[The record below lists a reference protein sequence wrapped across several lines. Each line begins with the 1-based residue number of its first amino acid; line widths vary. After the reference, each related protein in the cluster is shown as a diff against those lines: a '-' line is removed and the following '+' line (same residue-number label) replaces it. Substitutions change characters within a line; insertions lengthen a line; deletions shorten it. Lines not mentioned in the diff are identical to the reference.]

1 MFIIACLFFLLA
13 AFFDAVLIKIDWSA
27 DHSQKWYAFT
37 ILSVTCLVV
46 SIVTY
51 RHQFGLFQDISILY
65 GVRFAT
71 LWLAPTYLFPWGIQF
86 AFIRNLF
93 HHTIIIEMQKVKKLQ
108 IIESRFISKDAT
120 GNFIISSGVQPIT
133 VDLEPNS
140 ATWAEQAMSSAGGI
154 YAYLNMLEFRVSNL
168 SLTRRACRSRISV
181 LITLEDNTVVFIN
194 ELRVSASIIN
204 RISNVKVI
212 TYRYRTDSFTKTPQ
226 VDVSTTST
234 SGGTGQI
241 VIRPKATTY
250 YNTLAGIIGVNLLGR

>member
-1 MFIIACLFFLLA
+1 MYIIACLFFLLA
-13 AFFDAVLIKIDWSA
+13 AFFDAVLTKLNNRET
-27 DHSQKWYAFT
+27 HSKQWYTFT
-37 ILSVTCLVV
+37 ILSVTCLAL

-51 RHQFGLFQDISILY
+51 RTQFGLFQDIAILY

-71 LWLAPTYLFPWGIQF
+71 LWLAPTYLFPWGIQC
-86 AFIRNLF
+86 AFIKNLF

-108 IIESRFISKDAT
+108 IIESRFVAKDAN
-120 GNFIISSGVQPIT
+120 GNFMITAGVQPIT
-133 VDLEPNS
+133 VDLVPDS

-154 YAYLNMLEFRVSNL
+154 YAYQNVLEFRLSNL

-181 LITLEDNTVVFIN
+181 LITLENDAVVFVN

-241 VIRPKATTY
+241 IIRPKATSY
-250 YNTLAGIIGVNLLGR
+250 YNALSGIIGVNLLGR